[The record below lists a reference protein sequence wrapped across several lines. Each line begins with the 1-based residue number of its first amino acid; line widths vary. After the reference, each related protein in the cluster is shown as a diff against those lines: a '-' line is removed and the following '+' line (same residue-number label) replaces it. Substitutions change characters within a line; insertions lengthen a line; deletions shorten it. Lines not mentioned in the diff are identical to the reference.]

1 MLQQV
6 LAYALP
12 VLGWWMLTGIIN
24 LAFAYKSQIEAWAE
38 ANPRLASLL
47 KFTRAL
53 GFDPWNLLSSLKL
66 FAQKKLPD
74 AQKSDSPIAKLEQ
87 RKADAKALG
96 IDPKDPP
103 GGAAGGGFP
112 GDERTPP
119 SLPGVHPYR
128 FAVLALLVLGCGP
141 ALSTKR
147 CDFQNPAYSL
157 EVTRCRQR
165 IESTCLLNP
174 DGTPV
179 KSCPALVECEAWRK
193 RECQ

>member
-1 MLQQV
+1 MPHDLANLSPVAIAGLIVAYLMAASRIAGPLTPLWERLPSPWPQV
-6 LAYALP
+6 VPAIVAL
-12 VLGWWMLTGIIN
+12 
-24 LAFAYKSQIEAWAE
+24 
-38 ANPRLASLL
+38 
-47 KFTRAL
+47 
-53 GFDPWNLLSSLKL
+53 
-66 FAQKKLPD
+66 LP
-74 AQKSDSPIAKLEQ
+74 QV
-87 RKADAKALG
+87 ADAFQDVNTWESFAISVATAIGLVLPG
-96 IDPKDPP
+96 IKPKPP
-103 GGAAGGGFP
+103 GPPP
-112 GDERTPP
+112 GTKGRDGTVIPPGPLTEDTPP

-157 EVTRCRQR
+157 EETKCRQR

-179 KSCPALVECEAWRK
+179 KSCPALIECEAWRK